1 MMGDNP
7 HIHDTTRT
15 LRVKLSGEVSAKLAT
30 YRREMHP
37 DYSDEAVAA
46 YLIRDALIGL
56 GLLPLPAKDRGKAA
70 GGKRG
75 GAPPTN

>member
-1 MMGDNP
+1 MADLP
-7 HIHDTTRT
+7 HIHSPGRT
-15 LRVKLSGEVSAKLAT
+15 LSVKLPSDVSAKLAT

-37 DYSDEAVAA
+37 NYSDEAVAA

-70 GGKRG
+70 GKRKG
-75 GAPPTN
+75 PPSLN